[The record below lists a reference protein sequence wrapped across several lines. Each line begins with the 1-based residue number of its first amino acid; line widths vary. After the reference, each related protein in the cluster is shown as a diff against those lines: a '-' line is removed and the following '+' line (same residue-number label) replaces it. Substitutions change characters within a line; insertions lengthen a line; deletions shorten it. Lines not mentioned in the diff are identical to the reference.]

1 MEGGLYLIEQVTRR
15 EADVQVTNPDGS
27 RGVIPGGTYVE
38 WHVLLADGSRRLVG
52 ACHSEQS
59 AKDLKWSL
67 EQDADDFAQYGDWLQ
82 NPAND

>member
-1 MEGGLYLIEQVTRR
+1 MSLYLIERVEKP
-15 EADVQVTNPDGS
+15 EANVPVRHPDGS
-27 RGVIPGGTYVE
+27 LGVIPGGTFVE
-38 WHVLLADGSRRLVG
+38 WHVLLADGSWRFVG

-67 EQDADDFAQYGDWLQ
+67 EQDAEDFARDWMR